1 MGRFIEALKQA
12 DLKHRPSADITPSA
26 SPGRTGPEAIPA
38 PESSEEIPFI
48 EVGAVGRKP
57 EVSPPALAGVGHV
70 PSLFI
75 AAGERAVRRFL
86 EFLTATIRNKNTRA
100 LPLLWGTRSRTPWP
114 DVFDH
119 WNGLT
124 IVIVYNLIWPGS
136 RPTHVDPWIRGRR
149 LDMETIRAHSD
160 GLEQNRQ
167 RGRQFGP
174 A

>member
-1 MGRFIEALKQA
+1 LKGLVFALTLALLGCANRSSSPPPGRTQGAGGRLGRNEFSP
-12 DLKHRPSADITPSA
+12 RGSANKITPSRVVFRA
-26 SPGRTGPEAIPA
+26 LGPQFFHYARRCGR
-38 PESSEEIPFI
+38 ESRVVVHLNFFR
-48 EVGAVGRKP
+48 VN
-57 EVSPPALAGVGHV
+57 
-70 PSLFI
+70 
-75 AAGERAVRRFL
+75 
-86 EFLTATIRNKNTRA
+86 IRNKNTRA

-149 LDMETIRAHSD
+149 LDMESIQAHSD